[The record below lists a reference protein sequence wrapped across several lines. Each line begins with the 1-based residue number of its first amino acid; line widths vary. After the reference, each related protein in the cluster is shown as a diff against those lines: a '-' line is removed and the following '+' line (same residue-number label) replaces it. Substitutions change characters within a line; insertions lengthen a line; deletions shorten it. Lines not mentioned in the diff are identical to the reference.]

1 MPTRMPAQSP
11 TLTDENIGRLK
22 SNSEPITS
30 YEFQVPAEEYNQFR
44 LEFVAACDAIRS
56 LAAAGA
62 TGTLQNVY
70 NNGVVSPSKI
80 IVDAMRGAVAI
91 QDSNPASGADVF
103 QIRNAAGGVVSRF
116 GTNAASIRA
125 MPAATNL
132 GFVIDTDPYITMTGY
147 LVPSGADLSWALGV
161 AGKRFGAIAAGAISG
176 YAKVQA
182 YNANLSFDAL
192 TATVFDVTL
201 TGNVST
207 LAFTNVSEGQVIHVI
222 LRQDATGGRQYVGG
236 SIPAVKLRNGEATL
250 QFSSPAGAVDVF
262 TFVGNTSGGVL
273 GPNVIE
279 IARRQ
284 EDPIESRSVTYDM
297 ATVGASTTVYP
308 HLDMSYSMLWVNTG
322 DVANIT
328 MDFRGGGYAR
338 NGDEAKIMFEGM
350 STGAHSL
357 SFTNN
362 GAAFL
367 AYTAGK
373 TLTGFIQLVFFNG
386 TWKAF
391 TNSLTVV

>member
-1 MPTRMPAQSP
+1 M
-11 TLTDENIGRLK
+11 TDENIGRIKRNAEAVTALDH
-22 SNSEPITS
+22 
-30 YEFQVPAEEYNQFR
+30 QVPAEEYNQLR
-44 LEFVAACDAIRS
+44 LELIATADLARS

-80 IVDAMRGAVAI
+80 VVDAMRGAVAV

-103 QIRNAAGGVVSRF
+103 QIRNAAGSVVSRF
-116 GTNAASIRA
+116 GTNAASLRA
-125 MPAATNL
+125 MPAATTL
-132 GFVIDTDPYITMTGY
+132 GFVIDTDPYITMSGY

-161 AGKRFGAIAAGAISG
+161 PGKRFGAISAGAISG

-182 YNANLSFDAL
+182 YNANLAFDAL

-207 LAFTNVSEGQVIHVI
+207 IAFTNVSEGQVIHVI

-236 SIPAVKLRNGEATL
+236 SVTGIKLRNGEAVFQL
-250 QFSSPAGAVDVF
+250 SSTASAVDVF
-262 TFVGNTSGGVL
+262 TFVGDTSGGAL
-273 GPNVIE
+273 SPNVVE

-284 EDPIESRSVTYDM
+284 EDPIERRSVTYDM

-308 HLDMSYSMLWVNTG
+308 HIDMSYSMLWVNTG
-322 DVANIT
+322 SVANIT
-328 MDFRGGGYAR
+328 MDFRGSGYAR

-373 TLTGFIQLVFFNG
+373 TLTGYIQLVFFGG